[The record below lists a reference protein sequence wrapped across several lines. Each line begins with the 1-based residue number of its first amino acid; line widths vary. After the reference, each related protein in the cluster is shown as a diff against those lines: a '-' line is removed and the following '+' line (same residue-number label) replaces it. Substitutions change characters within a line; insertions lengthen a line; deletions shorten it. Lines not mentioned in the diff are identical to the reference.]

1 MFSNF
6 YLSYPSR
13 YMDKLKLLG
22 MDDPY
27 VIPKTMWKDKGDF
40 KNLIPPTKGH
50 HITFSYP

>member
-1 MFSNF
+1 
-6 YLSYPSR
+6 
-13 YMDKLKLLG
+13 MDKLKLLG

-50 HITFSYP
+50 HITFSYQEV